1 MSFPILKEVYEYN
14 NKKYTLL
21 AQTLFYKVYIHE
33 LLQDDN
39 TYNSRIYEVNWWKF
53 AFNSKHIYIQLKRKM
68 HTNVKYFYK
77 NQKQHNMDVKWRNYS
92 YI

>member
-39 TYNSRIYEVNWWKF
+39 TYNSCIYEVNWWKF
-53 AFNSKHIYIQLKRKM
+53 TFNSKHICTTKKKDAY
-68 HTNVKYFYK
+68 
-77 NQKQHNMDVKWRNYS
+77 
-92 YI
+92 